1 MFYLCKPKISIQDEN
16 VFGEIYL
23 SKPLNVLSWQAKI
36 SIKDE
41 NVFDKIYLQKQQ
53 NGITSKNVY
62 KRA

>member
-36 SIKDE
+36 FIKDE
-41 NVFDKIYLQKQQ
+41 NVFDKIYL
-53 NGITSKNVY
+53 
-62 KRA
+62 